1 MKNRIIAVEEA
12 FITPCIVAEWDNY
25 LSKDDVEPGFRIMG
39 QTYLKATPSTKIV
52 QDRLLNLGVERI
64 SDMDA
69 AGIDLQILSLCSPGV
84 QVFEPAMGVR
94 LAHQANEILSD
105 AIKSF
110 PGRFAG
116 LATIAPQDPKAAVK
130 ELKRCKYLGMK
141 GVIINSH
148 TMGEYLDSEKYFAIL
163 ESSESLKLPIYLHP
177 REPSPSMIAP
187 YLNYGLYF
195 AGWGFAA
202 ETGLHA
208 LRLIMSGVFDKLP
221 NLKFILG
228 HLGEGILYWLQRI
241 DNRYKLQVSIGA
253 VRQMKKL
260 PSEYFREHFVI
271 TTSGMYS
278 DAALQL
284 CLAELGADSI
294 LFAADYPHESAQE
307 AVAFMDSAPISDE
320 NRNKIYWKNSTRVF
334 DL

>member
-12 FITPCIVAEWDNY
+12 FVTPSIIAEWDNY
-25 LSKDDVEPGFRIMG
+25 LSKDNVEPGFHIMG
-39 QTYLKATPSTKIV
+39 QTYLKATPDTKVV

-64 SDMDA
+64 ADMDA

-84 QVFEPAMGVR
+84 QVFEPAMGAL
-94 LAHQANEILSD
+94 LAHQANEILSG

-116 LATIAPQDPKAAVK
+116 LATIAPQDPKTAVK
-130 ELKRCKYLGMK
+130 ELERCKHLGLR

-163 ESSESLKLPIYLHP
+163 ESSESLGLPIYLHP

-187 YLNYGLYF
+187 YLDYGLYF

-202 ETGLHA
+202 ETGLHT
-208 LRLIMSGVFDKLP
+208 LRLIMSGVFDRLP
-221 NLKFILG
+221 NLKFVLG
-228 HLGEGILYWLQRI
+228 HLGEGIPFWLQRI

-253 VRQMKKL
+253 VREMKRL

-284 CLAELGADSI
+284 CLTELGADSI

-307 AVAFMDSAPISDE
+307 AVTFINSTPLSNE
-320 NRNKIYWKNSTRVF
+320 NRDKIYWKNATRVF
-334 DL
+334 GL